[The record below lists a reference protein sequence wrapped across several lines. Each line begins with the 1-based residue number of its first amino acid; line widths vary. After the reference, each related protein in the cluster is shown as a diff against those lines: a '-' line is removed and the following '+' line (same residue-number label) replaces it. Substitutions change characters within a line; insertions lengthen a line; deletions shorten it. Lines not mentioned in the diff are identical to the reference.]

1 MVEGVT
7 TRSLAEIVNELKV
20 EIGEFVRTRIELLKS
35 ELRDKMAAWKM
46 AAPMLLLAALFG
58 FVGFLCLTGALACA
72 IAWAVNSWGYALLAV
87 GLAWSAIMAVFGF
100 LGYRE
105 FTAAGLVPQRTVR
118 VLRQDK
124 AWLDSERKAA

>member
-1 MVEGVT
+1 MAEGVT

-20 EIGEFVRTRIELLKS
+20 EIGEFVRTRLDLLKS
-35 ELRDKMAAWKM
+35 ELHDKMAAWKM

-72 IAWAVNSWGYALLAV
+72 IAWAVDSWGYALLAV
-87 GLAWSAIMAVFGF
+87 GLAWWAIMAVFGF

-105 FTAAGLVPQRTVR
+105 FTAAGLVPQRTVK
-118 VLRQDK
+118 VLKQDK
-124 AWLDSERKAA
+124 AWLDAERRAA